1 MADGSLTLPQRK
13 GTRQRNKPPVNQ
25 HRKKSNSKAG
35 WLVDHRADLW
45 NLESQAS
52 MRERQRKKLASPP
65 NTWQDQNRDS
75 A

>member
-1 MADGSLTLPQRK
+1 M
-13 GTRQRNKPPVNQ
+13 
-25 HRKKSNSKAG
+25 
-35 WLVDHRADLW
+35 DHRADLW

-52 MRERQRKKLASPP
+52 MREGLTKHLPLKDRKKLASPP